1 MRLGARVAFFL
12 IDGKKR
18 KKEKC
23 PTREVL
29 FMLEGAKGIK
39 VNRKLKKVNGDWKE
53 MTQKAKN

>member
-12 IDGKKR
+12 IEGKKER

-39 VNRKLKKVNGDWKE
+39 VNRKLKK
-53 MTQKAKN
+53 